1 MKSIMLNM
9 KQKALPLAMSGVKN
23 KLFVLLETTGEK
35 ERYGAK
41 LEAIMTLAVT
51 VTLTAFLCTTLNT
64 VTKRTLMVATG
75 TGSTRLPST
84 QSTGNPRFLST

>member
-23 KLFVLLETTGEK
+23 KLVVLLETTGEK

-41 LEAIMTLAVT
+41 LEAIMTPSSHSNVNGIFMYNAR
-51 VTLTAFLCTTLNT
+51 
-64 VTKRTLMVATG
+64 KRTPNSPCATQAG
-75 TGSTRLPST
+75 AH
-84 QSTGNPRFLST
+84 

>member
-23 KLFVLLETTGEK
+23 KLVVLLETTGEK

-41 LEAIMTLAVT
+41 LEAIMT
-51 VTLTAFLCTTLNT
+51 
-64 VTKRTLMVATG
+64 
-75 TGSTRLPST
+75 PSSNSHVNGIFMYNA
-84 QSTGNPRFLST
+84 QYGYQAHPNGRDGHWFYVPSFNS